1 MVAME
6 TRSPP
11 LPSNKQLTIRRLRST
26 TQKLERMQQ
35 LKEYHMVTTEQLA
48 EGILEEV
55 PKTPTGEVILYI
67 PHQLVI
73 WTRPSPQR

>member
-1 MVAME
+1 
-6 TRSPP
+6 
-11 LPSNKQLTIRRLRST
+11 
-26 TQKLERMQQ
+26 MQQ

-55 PKTPTGEVILYI
+55 PKTPMGEVILYI

-73 WTRPSPQR
+73 WDQAESTKMRILYDCSA

>member
-1 MVAME
+1 ME

-11 LPSNKQLTIRRLRST
+11 LPSNKQPTIGRLRST

-55 PKTPTGEVILYI
+55 PKTPMGEVILYI

-73 WTRPSPQR
+73 